1 MCMTSLMCRV
11 IHASSF
17 MSPVQSSPLQTL
29 YFSLSL
35 YIWVGKGKEAME
47 PRERERDESSGLCE
61 WITGD
66 IYSWTQKTSGSIGDQ
81 KKKLLLCSYSRPCSE
96 LPYDEIVWC
105 KKCEQKWKE
114 KGIYSRSFFSTFAF
128 ATFWADYKNTRRQIR
143 KEKRNVENLFFF
155 SLSRP
160 STIQII

>member
-1 MCMTSLMCRV
+1 MCTDVSRYPRFFFHESSAELSSSNV
-11 IHASSF
+11 IF
-17 MSPVQSSPLQTL
+17 LVI
-29 YFSLSL
+29 SL
-35 YIWVGKGKEAME
+35 YLGRQRQRSHGAK
-47 PRERERDESSGLCE
+47 RERERDESSGLCE

-66 IYSWTQKTSGSIGDQ
+66 IYSWTQKLREASGIKRRNCCYVRIVVLVRSCRTM
-81 KKKLLLCSYSRPCSE
+81 KLYGVRNVNKSE
-96 LPYDEIVWC
+96 KRREFIP
-105 KKCEQKWKE
+105 
-114 KGIYSRSFFSTFAF
+114 GPFFSTFAF

>member
-1 MCMTSLMCRV
+1 MCRV

-17 MSPVQSSPLQTL
+17 MSPAQSSPLQTL

-47 PRERERDESSGLCE
+47 PREREREMNLPDCVNESWVTFTAGH
-61 WITGD
+61 
-66 IYSWTQKTSGSIGDQ
+66 
-81 KKKLLLCSYSRPCSE
+81 KKLREASGIKRRNCCYVRIVVLVRSCRTMKLYGVRNVNKSE
-96 LPYDEIVWC
+96 KRREFIP
-105 KKCEQKWKE
+105 
-114 KGIYSRSFFSTFAF
+114 GPFFSTFAF

-155 SLSRP
+155 FSLSP
-160 STIQII
+160 CVLFSKE